1 GHHET
6 NVGITLFDC
15 YDGVADRG
23 LENAHI
29 DLWRQPAVELQHPQQ
44 ACVCGCRSAY
54 HNQSAKLTRLGRLRG
69 LDRIGSS
76 GEQALCFV
84 QEDAAR
90 MRQLDAA
97 LGAPEQRD
105 PQLFLEQTHLVAER
119 RLSDAGTA
127 GRPGKVQLLGDSD
140 EVTQL
145 AKIHSSI
152 IAKKKNGGERSP

>member
-1 GHHET
+1 
-6 NVGITLFDC
+6 
-15 YDGVADRG
+15 
-23 LENAHI
+23 
-29 DLWRQPAVELQHPQQ
+29 
-44 ACVCGCRSAY
+44 
-54 HNQSAKLTRLGRLRG
+54 
-69 LDRIGSS
+69 
-76 GEQALCFV
+76 
-84 QEDAAR
+84 

-127 GRPGKVQLLGDSD
+127 SRTGEVQFLGDSD

-152 IAKKKNGGERSP
+152 IAKKKNGGDRSPPSLDAFRPEALLALRLAFRSEERRVGQAGVYLSLPRRCRVRHLTGRTIRV